1 MLTSQKGPVFGLV
14 YDNHGPKFL
23 LAAGGTLHVLGL
35 LMASLASEHFY
46 AIVLSQGICERSPF

>member
-1 MLTSQKGPVFGLV
+1 MKGPIFGLM

-23 LAAGGTLHVLGL
+23 LAAGGALHVFGL

-46 AIVLSQGICERSPF
+46 AIVLSQGICMCAPFDPDR